1 MKKHIGFT
9 LIELMVAVAVVG
21 VVVAIGMP
29 SFGELLKNNR
39 MVTQANA
46 IIASLQQARSETINR
61 GVSVRIE
68 PLVAGTDWSAGWQ
81 LRIDGSNPS
90 DNDFTDAE
98 DIVIRSYEA
107 LKQSTLIFTSPTS
120 TVNNIIYL
128 PDGSVSAAAVLTLIA
143 NECTREHK
151 RVISIKLSGFVWLDP
166 NDRTCP

>member
-1 MKKHIGFT
+1 MKKQIGFT
-9 LIELMVAVAVVG
+9 LIELMVALAVVG
-21 VVVAIGMP
+21 VVVAIALP

-39 MVTQANA
+39 MATQANA
-46 IIASLQQARSETINR
+46 IITSLHQARNETINR
-61 GVSVRIE
+61 GTQVRLE

-107 LKQSTLIFTSPTS
+107 LKQSTLISD
-120 TVNNIIYL
+120 VNNIVYL
-128 PDGSVSAAAVLTLIA
+128 PDGSALAAAVLTLTA
-143 NECTREHK
+143 NDCTRNHK

>member
-39 MVTQANA
+39 MVTQANT
-46 IIASLQQARSETINR
+46 IIASLHQARSETINR
-61 GVSVRIE
+61 GISVRIE

-90 DNDFTDAE
+90 DNDFDDDV

-107 LKQSTLIFTSPTS
+107 LKQSTLTS
-120 TVNNIIYL
+120 TVDNIIYL

-143 NECTREHK
+143 NECTRDHK
-151 RVISIKLSGFVWLDP
+151 RIISIKLSGFIWLDP

>member
-9 LIELMVAVAVVG
+9 LIELMVAIAVVG

-107 LKQSTLIFTSPTS
+107 LKQSTLTS
-120 TVNNIIYL
+120 TVDNIIYL

-143 NECTREHK
+143 DKCTREHK

>member
-39 MVTQANA
+39 MVTQANT
-46 IIASLQQARSETINR
+46 IIASLHQARSETINR
-61 GVSVRIE
+61 GISVRIE

-90 DNDFTDAE
+90 DNDFDDDV

-107 LKQSTLIFTSPTS
+107 LKQSTLTS
-120 TVNNIIYL
+120 TVDNIIYL

-151 RVISIKLSGFVWLDP
+151 RIISIKLSGFIWLDP

>member
-9 LIELMVAVAVVG
+9 LIELMVTVAVVG

-39 MVTQANA
+39 MATQANA
-46 IIASLQQARSETINR
+46 IIASLHQARSETINR
-61 GVSVRIE
+61 GISVRIE
-68 PLVAGTDWSAGWQ
+68 PLVAGTNWSAGWQ

-90 DNDFTDAE
+90 DNDFVDDV

-107 LKQSTLIFTSPTS
+107 LKQSTLTS
-120 TVNNIIYL
+120 TVDNIIYL

-143 NECTREHK
+143 DKCTREHK
-151 RVISIKLSGFVWLDP
+151 RIISIQLSGFIWLDP
-166 NDRTCP
+166 NDKTCP

>member
-39 MVTQANA
+39 MATQANA

-61 GVSVRIE
+61 GASVRIE

-90 DNDFTDAE
+90 DNDFVDAE
-98 DIVIRSYEA
+98 DIVIRNYEG
-107 LKQSTLIFTSPTS
+107 LKQSTLTSD
-120 TVNNIIYL
+120 VNNIIYL
-128 PDGSVSAAAVLTLIA
+128 PDGSVSAAAVLTLTA

-151 RVISIKLSGFVWLDP
+151 RIISIKLSGFVWLDP
-166 NDRTCP
+166 NNRTCP

>member
-39 MVTQANA
+39 MVTQANT
-46 IIASLQQARSETINR
+46 IIASLHQARSETINR
-61 GVSVRIE
+61 GISVRIE

-90 DNDFTDAE
+90 DNDFDDDV

-107 LKQSTLIFTSPTS
+107 LKQSTLTS
-120 TVNNIIYL
+120 TVDNIIYL

-151 RVISIKLSGFVWLDP
+151 RIISIKLSGFIWLDP
-166 NDRTCP
+166 NDKTCP

>member
-61 GVSVRIE
+61 GISVRIE

-90 DNDFTDAE
+90 DNDFDDDV

-107 LKQSTLIFTSPTS
+107 LKQSTLTS
-120 TVNNIIYL
+120 TVDNIIYL

-143 NECTREHK
+143 DKCTREHK
-151 RVISIKLSGFVWLDP
+151 RVISIKLSGFIWLDP
-166 NDRTCP
+166 NDKTCP

>member
-39 MVTQANA
+39 MVTQANT
-46 IIASLQQARSETINR
+46 IIASLHQARSETINR
-61 GVSVRIE
+61 GISVRIE

-90 DNDFTDAE
+90 DNDFVDTE

-107 LKQSTLIFTSPTS
+107 LKQSTLTS
-120 TVNNIIYL
+120 TVTNIIYL

-143 NECTREHK
+143 DKCTREHK
-151 RVISIKLSGFVWLDP
+151 RVISIKLSGFIWLDP

>member
-39 MVTQANA
+39 MVTQANT
-46 IIASLQQARSETINR
+46 IIASLHQARSETINR
-61 GVSVRIE
+61 GISVRIE

-90 DNDFTDAE
+90 DNDFDDDV

-107 LKQSTLIFTSPTS
+107 LKQSTLTS
-120 TVNNIIYL
+120 TVDNIIYL

-143 NECTREHK
+143 DKCTREHK
-151 RVISIKLSGFVWLDP
+151 RIISIKLSGFIWLDP

>member
-39 MVTQANA
+39 IATQANA

-61 GVSVRIE
+61 GTSVRIE

-98 DIVIRSYEA
+98 DIVIRNYEA
-107 LKQSTLIFTSPTS
+107 LKQSTLTS
-120 TVNNIIYL
+120 TVDNIIYL
-128 PDGSVSAAAVLTLIA
+128 PDGSVSAAAVLTLTA
-143 NECTREHK
+143 NECTRDHK
-151 RVISIKLSGFVWLDP
+151 RIISIKLSGFVWLDP
-166 NDRTCP
+166 NDKTCP

>member
-39 MVTQANA
+39 MVTQANT
-46 IIASLQQARSETINR
+46 IIASLHQARSETINR
-61 GVSVRIE
+61 GISVRIE

-90 DNDFTDAE
+90 DNDFDDDV

-107 LKQSTLIFTSPTS
+107 LKQSTLTS
-120 TVNNIIYL
+120 TVDNIIYL
-128 PDGSVSAAAVLTLIA
+128 PDGSVSAAAVLTLTA

-151 RVISIKLSGFVWLDP
+151 RIISIKLSGFIWLDP
-166 NDRTCP
+166 NDKTCP